1 MWVTNRPMRQM
12 RMGQLATRSQK
23 NTKKLAGADFQRVAS
38 WRVTP
43 PKRTARDV
51 LFSQLMTTRKVGR
64 WVLRVVLA
72 IVLLSALA
80 AVGCVIFFNTDRGR
94 RFAADHIESFVSANI
109 PGKLRIGSIEQ
120 FHPGMV
126 LASDVRFY
134 HPDGRLIL
142 LCKHAEIVP
151 DLAMALHG
159 KIGFESAAVDGG
171 FLLLTIDPDGRISI
185 ESTMNS
191 PSKPG
196 EHSDPH
202 GGAHYW
208 LRSMHT
214 QHFTTTFSASGHTF
228 RLQDTLGYVA
238 LRRIETQGTQVTL
251 AQISGR
257 LEQEIAGAHIA
268 FNNVDGWI
276 HGKEK
281 HVAHFDADTRVGD
294 GKLRMA
300 IDYFDRPKTP
310 MRVQLQKS
318 KGLDAVAF
326 AWLMR
331 VAAGFTDAI
340 QVDG

>member
-1 MWVTNRPMRQM
+1 
-12 RMGQLATRSQK
+12 
-23 NTKKLAGADFQRVAS
+23 
-38 WRVTP
+38 
-43 PKRTARDV
+43 
-51 LFSQLMTTRKVGR
+51 MTTSKVGR
-64 WVLRVVLA
+64 WLLRVFLA

-80 AVGCVIFFNTDRGR
+80 AVGCVIFFNTARGR

-191 PSKPG
+191 PRKPG
-196 EHSDPH
+196 DHSDPR

-228 RLQDTLGYVA
+228 RLHDTLGYVA
-238 LRRIETQGTQVTL
+238 LRRIETPGVQVTL
-251 AQISGR
+251 AQISGK
-257 LEQEIAGAHIA
+257 LEQEIAGAHVA
-268 FNNVDGWI
+268 FTNVDGWI
-276 HGKEK
+276 YGKEK
-281 HVAHFDADTRVGD
+281 HVAHFDANTRVGD
-294 GKLRMA
+294 GSLLMT

-310 MRVQLQKS
+310 MRVQLHKS
-318 KGLDAVAF
+318 KGFEATAL

-331 VAAGFTDAI
+331 VAAGFSEAI